1 MRNLPIFFSFDDRY
15 VTPAAVTFESL
26 LSNARPDVN
35 YELFVLYENISQAN
49 RDALCELVRRH
60 GNGTL
65 SFIDVGALYNN
76 LELVFDS
83 SRFNL
88 GAGGVSFT
96 KETLFRCLPTLVKE
110 FDRYDVILYSD
121 VDICVVDDISDI
133 FLQDLGSA
141 YLAGCRI
148 PKSFEAGM
156 EHLPPRFRP
165 NYIAGGIWLM
175 NLRQMRLGGVEQ
187 KIIGIMKNPPFPL
200 RWNDQD
206 VINLACQP
214 QVAHLSYR
222 YCSMPRWKHELKP
235 MGYVDEYY
243 PSGELREALFRPK
256 IVHYAA
262 NKPWDGPC
270 DDDELWH
277 YWHSRTGFPSPVS
290 LFPEGKNVRVYLL
303 KYLKLPDSF
312 VRAQFRRGGLEIK
325 IFGFL
330 VRIRLR
336 NMAEQ

>member
-1 MRNLPIFFSFDDRY
+1 
-15 VTPAAVTFESL
+15 
-26 LSNARPDVN
+26 
-35 YELFVLYENISQAN
+35 
-49 RDALCELVRRH
+49 
-60 GNGTL
+60 
-65 SFIDVGALYNN
+65 
-76 LELVFDS
+76 
-83 SRFNL
+83 
-88 GAGGVSFT
+88 
-96 KETLFRCLPTLVKE
+96 
-110 FDRYDVILYSD
+110 
-121 VDICVVDDISDI
+121 
-133 FLQDLGSA
+133 
-141 YLAGCRI
+141 
-148 PKSFEAGM
+148 
-156 EHLPPRFRP
+156 
-165 NYIAGGIWLM
+165 
-175 NLRQMRLGGVEQ
+175 
-187 KIIGIMKNPPFPL
+187 
-200 RWNDQD
+200 
-206 VINLACQP
+206 
-214 QVAHLSYR
+214 
-222 YCSMPRWKHELKP
+222 MPRWKHELKP